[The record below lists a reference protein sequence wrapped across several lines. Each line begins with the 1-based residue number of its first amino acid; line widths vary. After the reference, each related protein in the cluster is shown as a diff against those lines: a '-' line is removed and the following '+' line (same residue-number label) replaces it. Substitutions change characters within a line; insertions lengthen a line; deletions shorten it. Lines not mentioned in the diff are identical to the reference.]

1 LEKEA
6 REEFEAA
13 IAAKN
18 SSEEEEEVVEAT
30 SAPVEDQ
37 ESSINSQSEWRMR
50 SWADDDDDDD
60 LDESIS
66 HVMPA
71 ISSRQAKVTPIK
83 EESLEQPEPVTETSD
98 MLTAPKK
105 KNHRGTRGKGRAC

>member
-50 SWADDDDDDD
+50 SWTDDDDDDD
-60 LDESIS
+60 L
-66 HVMPA
+66 VMDYSPLQVMTTLP
-71 ISSRQAKVTPIK
+71 SNTCCPK
-83 EESLEQPEPVTETSD
+83 EEEPEGNSWQGPCLLSLSTQQTLKHLGYQLYIVCT
-98 MLTAPKK
+98 
-105 KNHRGTRGKGRAC
+105 

>member
-50 SWADDDDDDD
+50 SWTDDDDDDD
-60 LDESIS
+60 L
-66 HVMPA
+66 VMDYSPLQVMTTLP
-71 ISSRQAKVTPIK
+71 SRQEPVTPAK
-83 EESLEQPEPVTETSD
+83 EESEAPTPV
-98 MLTAPKK
+98 APKK
-105 KNHRGTRGKGRAC
+105 KNRRGTRGKGRAC